1 MSEDDHTSVAV
12 VGGRRNRVWLQLPT
26 LCDCAPNALVPET
39 TSTQFGV
46 RWYMADTDRSIP
58 HAPR

>member
-39 TSTQFGV
+39 STQFGV